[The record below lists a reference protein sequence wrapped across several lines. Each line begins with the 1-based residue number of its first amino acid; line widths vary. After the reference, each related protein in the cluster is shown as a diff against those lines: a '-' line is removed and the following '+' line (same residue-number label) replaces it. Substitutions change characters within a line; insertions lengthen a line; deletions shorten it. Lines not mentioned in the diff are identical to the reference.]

1 MFREHRCYLLSLRV
15 VFTEVFNNNN
25 NTNNRATSI
34 AVKSLQKHWSI
45 LGPIN

>member
-1 MFREHRCYLLSLRV
+1 MFTENRCYLLSLRV

-25 NTNNRATSI
+25 NTNNRVTSI
-34 AVKSLQKHWSI
+34 AVKSLQKRWPI